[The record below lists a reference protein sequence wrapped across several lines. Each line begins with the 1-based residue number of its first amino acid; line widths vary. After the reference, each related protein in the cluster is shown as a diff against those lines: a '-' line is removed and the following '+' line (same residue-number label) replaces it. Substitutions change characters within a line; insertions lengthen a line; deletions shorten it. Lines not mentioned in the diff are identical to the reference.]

1 MLNPLGLLLSAPKFL
16 GAFRL
21 VFHFRR
27 LVLLLI
33 LVIAVSIALKYAAER
48 LASTPPRPAPRLTP
62 PRDVETRDTAQPQ
75 RERRR
80 RSQAAERPTS
90 RGVIQVA
97 PEDEEAPAR
106 PRRRRATRPQVP
118 WTPRHVV
125 ISLVVVAVVF
135 GAAIAAILG
144 LVEVVAIDGWGE
156 HVVILVAAI
165 LLHGSMLLTVW
176 FFAVRPRDG
185 RWALL
190 GFRRVKPISTTI
202 IVVFGVAIAQSA
214 VVGYTL
220 LVQQLGIDFLIPDP
234 MPRAVA
240 DDPVSFAIFA
250 IPVVIVAPL
259 VEEIFFRG
267 FMYQAL
273 RRTMAILPT
282 ALLTSLVFGIAHID
296 PAIIIPIALVGMIL
310 LGIYRWTGNLWSS
323 IITHAGFNAVT
334 VAALA
339 VQTWGA

>member
-1 MLNPLGLLLSAPKFL
+1 MLNPLTLFLIPLKLVLALS
-16 GAFRL
+16 
-21 VFHFRR
+21 VRR

-33 LVIAVSIALKYAAER
+33 LVIAVSIAIRYAAER
-48 LASTPPRPAPRLTP
+48 LAATPPRTAPRLSP
-62 PRDVETRDTAQPQ
+62 PQDVEFPDSLRRRP
-75 RERRR
+75 ERRR

-106 PRRRRATRPQVP
+106 PRRRRAPGTQVP
-118 WTPRHVV
+118 WTTRQVV

-156 HVVILVAAI
+156 HVVFLVAAI

-176 FFAVRPRDG
+176 FFAVRPRG
-185 RWALL
+185 GTWALL

-220 LVQQLGIDFLIPDP
+220 LVEQLGIDFLIPSDLPREWAADP
-234 MPRAVA
+234 I
-240 DDPVSFAIFA
+240 SFAIIA
-250 IPVVIVAPL
+250 ISAVIVAPL

-273 RRTMAILPT
+273 RRTMAILPA
-282 ALLTSLVFGIAHID
+282 ALLTSVVFGIAHID
-296 PAIIIPIALVGMIL
+296 PAIIIPIAVVGMIL

-323 IITHAGFNAVT
+323 IITHAGYNAVT

-339 VQTWGA
+339 IQTCGA

>member
-1 MLNPLGLLLSAPKFL
+1 MNAVLNLLNLFL
-16 GAFRL
+16 GPLTLVLRL
-21 VFHFRR
+21 SIRR

-33 LVIAVSIALKYAAER
+33 LVIVVSIALRYLAER
-48 LASTPPRPAPRLTP
+48 LASTPPRAAPRLTP
-62 PRDVETRDTAQPQ
+62 HREVESRETTQ
-75 RERRR
+75 RRPERRR

-97 PEDEEAPAR
+97 PEDEEVPAR
-106 PRRRRATRPQVP
+106 PRQRRAPGTQVP
-118 WTPRHVV
+118 WTTRQVV
-125 ISLVVVAVVF
+125 ISLVVVAVIF

-144 LVEVVAIDGWGE
+144 LVEFVDIEGWGE
-156 HVVILVAAI
+156 HVVLLVAAI
-165 LLHGSMLLTVW
+165 FLQGSMLLTVW
-176 FFAVRPRDG
+176 FFAVRPRGG

-220 LVQQLGIDFLIPDP
+220 LVQQLEIDFLIPSDL
-234 MPRAVA
+234 PREWAN
-240 DDPVSFAIFA
+240 DPVSFAIIA
-250 IPVVIVAPL
+250 ISAVIVAPL

-273 RRTMAILPT
+273 RRTIAILPA

-296 PAIIIPIALVGMIL
+296 PAIIIPIAVVGMIL

-323 IITHAGFNAVT
+323 IITHAGYNAVA

-339 VQTWGA
+339 IQTWGA

>member
-1 MLNPLGLLLSAPKFL
+1 MLNLLTLFFGPLKLVLAPS
-16 GAFRL
+16 
-21 VFHFRR
+21 VRR

-33 LVIAVSIALKYAAER
+33 IVIAVSIALKYAAER
-48 LASTPPRPAPRLTP
+48 LAATPPREVPAP
-62 PRDVETRDTAQPQ
+62 
-75 RERRR
+75 
-80 RSQAAERPTS
+80 
-90 RGVIQVA
+90 
-97 PEDEEAPAR
+97 

-118 WTPRHVV
+118 WTTRHVV

-176 FFAVRPRDG
+176 FFAVRPRGG

-190 GFRRVKPISTTI
+190 GFRRVRPISTTI

-220 LVQQLGIDFLIPDP
+220 LVKQLGIDFLIPSDLPREWAADP
-234 MPRAVA
+234 I
-240 DDPVSFAIFA
+240 SFAIIA
-250 IPVVIVAPL
+250 ISAVIVAPL

-273 RRTMAILPT
+273 RRTMAILPA
-282 ALLTSLVFGIAHID
+282 ALLTSVVFGIAHID
-296 PAIIIPIALVGMIL
+296 PAIIIPIAVVGMIL

-323 IITHAGFNAVT
+323 IITHAGYNAVA

-339 VQTWGA
+339 VQTWGG

>member
-1 MLNPLGLLLSAPKFL
+1 MLNLPTLFFGSLKLVLAPS
-16 GAFRL
+16 
-21 VFHFRR
+21 VRR

-33 LVIAVSIALKYAAER
+33 LVIAVSIALRYAAER
-48 LASTPPRPAPRLTP
+48 LAATPPREVPVP
-62 PRDVETRDTAQPQ
+62 
-75 RERRR
+75 
-80 RSQAAERPTS
+80 
-90 RGVIQVA
+90 
-97 PEDEEAPAR
+97 
-106 PRRRRATRPQVP
+106 PRRRPATRPQVP
-118 WTPRHVV
+118 WTLRQVL
-125 ISLVVVAVVF
+125 ISLAVVAVIF

-144 LVEVVAIDGWGE
+144 LVEFVDIEGWGE
-156 HVVILVAAI
+156 HVVLLLAAI

-176 FFAVRPRDG
+176 FFAVRPRGG

-202 IVVFGVAIAQSA
+202 IVIFGVAIAQSA

-220 LVQQLGIDFLIPDP
+220 LVQQLGIDFLIPSDL
-234 MPRAVA
+234 PREWA
-240 DDPVSFAIFA
+240 DAPVSFAIIA
-250 IPVVIVAPL
+250 ISAIIVAPL

-273 RRTMAILPT
+273 RRTMAILPA

-296 PAIIIPIALVGMIL
+296 PAIIIPIAVVGMIL

-323 IITHAGFNAVT
+323 IITHAGYNAVA

>member
-1 MLNPLGLLLSAPKFL
+1 MLNPLTLFRSPLKLVLALSI
-16 GAFRL
+16 
-21 VFHFRR
+21 RR
-27 LVLLLI
+27 LILLLI
-33 LVIAVSIALKYAAER
+33 IVIAVSIALKYAAER
-48 LASTPPRPAPRLTP
+48 LASTPPRTAPRLTP
-62 PRDVETRDTAQPQ
+62 PGEVEPRDTAQPQ
-75 RERRR
+75 PERRR

-97 PEDEEAPAR
+97 PDDEETPVP
-106 PRRRRATRPQVP
+106 PRRGHPPRPQVP

-125 ISLVVVAVVF
+125 ISLVVVAVIF
-135 GAAIAAILG
+135 GTAIAAILG
-144 LVEVVAIDGWGE
+144 LVEFVDIEGWGE
-156 HVVILVAAI
+156 HVVLLAAVI

-190 GFRRVKPISTTI
+190 GFRRVKPISTTL

-220 LVQQLGIDFLIPDP
+220 LVQQLGIDFLIPSDL
-234 MPRAVA
+234 PREWA
-240 DDPVSFAIFA
+240 DAPVSFAIIA
-250 IPVVIVAPL
+250 ISAVIVAPL

-273 RRTMAILPT
+273 RRTMAILPA

-296 PAIIIPIALVGMIL
+296 PAIIIPIAVVGMIL

-323 IITHAGFNAVT
+323 IITHAGYNAVA

-339 VQTWGA
+339 IQTWGG

>member
-1 MLNPLGLLLSAPKFL
+1 MNIVLNPLTLFLIPLKLVLALSI
-16 GAFRL
+16 
-21 VFHFRR
+21 RR
-27 LVLLLI
+27 LILLLI
-33 LVIAVSIALKYAAER
+33 IVIAVSIAIRYAAER
-48 LASTPPRPAPRLTP
+48 LAATPPRTTRQLAPP
-62 PRDVETRDTAQPQ
+62 HEVEPRDTAQPQ

-97 PEDEEAPAR
+97 PDDEEAPSRPAR
-106 PRRRRATRPQVP
+106 GRAPRAQVP

-156 HVVILVAAI
+156 HVVFLVAAI

-176 FFAVRPRDG
+176 FFAVRPRDDG
-185 RWALL
+185 WALL

-202 IVVFGVAIAQSA
+202 IVIFGVAIAQSA
-214 VVGYTL
+214 VFGYTL
-220 LVQQLGIDFLIPDP
+220 LVEQLGIDFLVPDQLP
-234 MPRAVA
+234 HECA
-240 DDPVSFAIFA
+240 DDPVRFAIIA
-250 IPVVIVAPL
+250 ISAIIVAPL

-273 RRTMAILPT
+273 RRTMAILPA
-282 ALLTSLVFGIAHID
+282 ALLTSVVFGIAHID
-296 PAIIIPIALVGMIL
+296 PAIIIPIAVVGMIL

-323 IITHAGFNAVT
+323 IITHAGYNAVT

-339 VQTWGA
+339 IQTCGA

>member
-27 LVLLLI
+27 LILLLI
-33 LVIAVSIALKYAAER
+33 IVIAVSVALRYAAER
-48 LASTPPRPAPRLTP
+48 LASTPPRTARQLVP
-62 PRDVETRDTAQPQ
+62 PREVEARDAPP
-75 RERRR
+75 RRPKPAR
-80 RSQAAERPTS
+80 RAQAAERSTS

-97 PEDEEAPAR
+97 PDDEEAPSR
-106 PRRRRATRPQVP
+106 PTRGHPPRPQVP
-118 WTPRHVV
+118 WTLRHVV
-125 ISLVVVAVVF
+125 ISLVVVAVIV
-135 GAAIAAILG
+135 GAAITAFRSSG
-144 LVEVVAIDGWGE
+144 EFVDIDGWGDY
-156 HVVILVAAI
+156 VVFLVAAI
-165 LLHGSMLLTVW
+165 LLHGLMLLTVW

-202 IVVFGVAIAQSA
+202 IVVFGVAIAQTA
-214 VVGYTL
+214 VIGYTL
-220 LVQQLGIDFLIPDP
+220 LVQQLGIDFLIPSDLTP
-234 MPRAVA
+234 EWA
-240 DDPVSFAIFA
+240 DEPGFFAIMA
-250 IPVVIVAPL
+250 ISAVIVAPL

-267 FMYQAL
+267 FMYQAM
-273 RRTMAILPT
+273 RRTMAILPA

-339 VQTWGA
+339 IQIWGA